1 MKRILSL
8 LLSLTMLWTI
18 LPEIAHATDK
28 NFKRLAEGLDY
39 PAGFEKAVGQNTLQ
53 DKEDNTSPDVAQPIT
68 NKQTI
73 EGAFETL
80 AIYKG
85 IPLSD
90 GTLWDDYMDMD
101 YYSFTL
107 TQDSSVCVS
116 VFPVDHKLDDYIIA
130 VISDS
135 NDKNLTG
142 INSYDIIEGTY
153 IASIMD
159 YQLEAGEYYLTVL
172 CRKNDTQYNG
182 ARYVCYFE
190 SIPMAENSEQTTDEN
205 SRGNLNNF
213 EEVNEYT
220 VGQFSDVSSSSWYA
234 DSVAAAYRKGLVKG
248 TSATQFNPNGNM
260 TIAETIT
267 LAARLRSIYE
277 TGTAEFEQSDPW
289 YQTYVD
295 YATENGI
302 IAEGDYS
309 DYTKAATRAQFAYI
323 MAKAL
328 PGEALSTINNIPFG
342 QIPDVSLSETY
353 SGAVYKL
360 YKAGILTGNDSYG
373 TFTPDSTIT
382 RSAVATIVTRMADMS
397 LRKQFVLLDKPVE
410 VTSISLDQ
418 TNLTLSIGKSASLTA
433 YVWPENAD
441 NRTVTW
447 TSSNQGVASV
457 SGGTVTAH
465 KVGTTTITATAA
477 NGKTTSCAVT
487 VKEAGIYDY
496 VAPTVQQYMS
506 GFRTMPVVEDNSVGG
521 IKVKWEAD
529 YLGSQNVNYY
539 TVYMTLCDNFG
550 KEIKDEITGKS
561 GVAMKVVGPVKP
573 GGKLMLYNIVGYSP
587 ICSVVKIDAIE
598 LEFADGTTIKG
609 DYQFTIKGGNP
620 KNDGF

>member
-8 LLSLTMLWTI
+8 LLSLTLLWTI
-18 LPEIAHATDK
+18 LPGIAHATDK
-28 NFKRLAEGLDY
+28 NFKQLAEGVDY
-39 PAGFEKAVGQNTLQ
+39 PAGFEKAIGQNILR
-53 DKEDNTSPDVAQPIT
+53 DKEDNTGPDVAQPIT

-73 EGAFETL
+73 EGTLEML

-90 GTLWDDYMDMD
+90 GTLSDDYMDMD

-116 VFPVDHKLDDYIIA
+116 VFPVDHELDDYIIA

-135 NDKNLTG
+135 NDKSIIG

-172 CRKNDTQYNG
+172 CRKNDTKYNG

-190 SIPMAENSEQTTDEN
+190 SIPMDENSEQTTDEN
-205 SRGNLNNF
+205 FRGSLNNF

-220 VGQFSDVSSSSWYA
+220 VGQFSDISSSSWYA
-234 DSVAAAYRKGLVKG
+234 ESVAVAYRKGLVKG
-248 TSATQFNPNGNM
+248 ASATQFNPNGNM
-260 TIAETIT
+260 TIAEAVT

-277 TGTAEFEQSDPW
+277 TGKAEFEQSSPW

-302 IAEGDYS
+302 IAEGDYI

-328 PGEALSTINNIPFG
+328 PGEALPTINNIPFG

-397 LRKQFVLLDKPVE
+397 LRKQFVLEDKPVE
-410 VTSISLDQ
+410 VTGISLDQ
-418 TNLTLSIGKSASLTA
+418 TSLTLYSGMLSSLTA
-433 YVWPENAD
+433 YVWPENAT
-441 NRTVTW
+441 NRYVTW
-447 TSSNQGVASV
+447 TSSNPKVAAVSYVGVV
-457 SGGTVTAH
+457 SAISE
-465 KVGTTTITATAA
+465 GTTVITATTV
-477 NGKTTSCAVT
+477 NGKSVSCTVT
-487 VKEAGIYDY
+487 VKVITDKFLAQAAYNELSRQVKFPDTLKIHNAWAYDLKEYRKIELDYSAENSYGQRVRKFFVATFLQDGTIYVTDSKDSS
-496 VAPTVQQYMS
+496 PHRSS
-506 GFRTMPVVEDNSVGG
+506 GFLGTNLRELSVKD
-521 IKVKWEAD
+521 IKQA
-529 YLGSQNVNYY
+529 
-539 TVYMTLCDNFG
+539 T
-550 KEIKDEITGKS
+550 
-561 GVAMKVVGPVKP
+561 
-573 GGKLMLYNIVGYSP
+573 
-587 ICSVVKIDAIE
+587 
-598 LEFADGTTIKG
+598 
-609 DYQFTIKGGNP
+609 
-620 KNDGF
+620 

>member
-8 LLSLTMLWTI
+8 LLSLTLLWTI

-28 NFKRLAEGLDY
+28 NFKQLADGVDY
-39 PAGFEKAVGQNTLQ
+39 PAGFEKAIGQNILR
-53 DKEDNTSPDVAQPIT
+53 DKEDNTGPDVAQPIT

-73 EGAFETL
+73 EGTLEML

-90 GTLWDDYMDMD
+90 GTLSDDYMDMD

-116 VFPVDHKLDDYIIA
+116 VFPVDHELDDYIIA

-135 NDKNLTG
+135 NDKSIIG

-172 CRKNDTQYNG
+172 CRKNDTKYNG

-190 SIPMAENSEQTTDEN
+190 SIPMDENSEQTTDEN
-205 SRGNLNNF
+205 FRGSLNNF

-220 VGQFSDVSSSSWYA
+220 VGQFSDISSSSWYA
-234 DSVAAAYRKGLVKG
+234 ESVAVAYRKGLVKG
-248 TSATQFNPNGNM
+248 ASATQFNPNGNM
-260 TIAETIT
+260 TVAEAVT

-277 TGTAEFEQSDPW
+277 TGKAEFEQSSPW

-302 IAEGDYS
+302 IAEGDYI

-328 PGEALSTINNIPFG
+328 PGEALPTINNIPFG

-397 LRKQFVLLDKPVE
+397 LRKQFVLEDKPVE
-410 VTSISLDQ
+410 VTGISLDQ
-418 TNLTLSIGKSASLTA
+418 TSLTLYSGMLSSLTA
-433 YVWPENAD
+433 YVWPENAT
-441 NRTVTW
+441 NRYVTW
-447 TSSNQGVASV
+447 TSSNPKVATVSYVGVV
-457 SGGTVTAH
+457 SAISEGTTVITVT
-465 KVGTTTITATAA
+465 TS
-477 NGKTTSCAVT
+477 NGKSANCTVT
-487 VKEAGIYDY
+487 VKVITDKSLAQAAYNELCRQVKFPDTLKIHNVWAYDLKEYRKIELDYSAENSYGQRVRKFFVVTFLQDGTIYVTD
-496 VAPTVQQYMS
+496 AKDSSPHRS
-506 GFRTMPVVEDNSVGG
+506 NGF
-521 IKVKWEAD
+521 
-529 YLGSQNVNYY
+529 LGTNLRELNVN
-539 TVYMTLCDNFG
+539 DIQQIN
-550 KEIKDEITGKS
+550 
-561 GVAMKVVGPVKP
+561 
-573 GGKLMLYNIVGYSP
+573 
-587 ICSVVKIDAIE
+587 
-598 LEFADGTTIKG
+598 
-609 DYQFTIKGGNP
+609 
-620 KNDGF
+620 

>member
-8 LLSLTMLWTI
+8 LLSLTLLWTI

-28 NFKRLAEGLDY
+28 NFQQLAEGVDY

-277 TGTAEFEQSDPW
+277 TGKAEFEQSDPW

-302 IAEGDYS
+302 IAEGDFS

-397 LRKQFVLLDKPVE
+397 LRKEFVLEDKPVE
-410 VTSISLDQ
+410 VTGISLSK
-418 TNLTLSIGKSASLTA
+418 TSLTLYSGMLSSLTA
-433 YVWPENAD
+433 YVWPENAT
-441 NRTVTW
+441 NRYVAW
-447 TSSNQGVASV
+447 SSSNPKVATVSYVGVV
-457 SGGTVTAH
+457 SALSEGTAV
-465 KVGTTTITATAA
+465 ITATTV
-477 NGKTTSCAVT
+477 NGKSVSCTVT
-487 VKEAGIYDY
+487 VKVITDKFLAQAAYNELSRQVKFPDTLKIHNAWAYDLKEYRKIELDYSAENSYGQRVRKFFVVTFLQDGTIYVTD
-496 VAPTVQQYMS
+496 AKDSSPHRS
-506 GFRTMPVVEDNSVGG
+506 NGF
-521 IKVKWEAD
+521 
-529 YLGSQNVNYY
+529 LGTNLRELNVN
-539 TVYMTLCDNFG
+539 DIQRIN
-550 KEIKDEITGKS
+550 
-561 GVAMKVVGPVKP
+561 
-573 GGKLMLYNIVGYSP
+573 
-587 ICSVVKIDAIE
+587 
-598 LEFADGTTIKG
+598 
-609 DYQFTIKGGNP
+609 
-620 KNDGF
+620 

>member
-8 LLSLTMLWTI
+8 LLSLTLLWTI

-28 NFKRLAEGLDY
+28 NFKQLAEGVDY
-39 PAGFEKAVGQNTLQ
+39 PAGFEKAIGQNILR
-53 DKEDNTSPDVAQPIT
+53 DKEDNTGPDVAQPIT

-73 EGAFETL
+73 EGTLEML

-90 GTLWDDYMDMD
+90 GTLSDDYMDMD

-116 VFPVDHKLDDYIIA
+116 VFPVDHELDDYIIA

-135 NDKNLTG
+135 NDKSIIG

-172 CRKNDTQYNG
+172 CRKNDTKYNG

-190 SIPMAENSEQTTDEN
+190 SIPMDENSEQTTDEN
-205 SRGNLNNF
+205 FRGSLNNF

-220 VGQFSDVSSSSWYA
+220 VGQFSDISSSSWYA
-234 DSVAAAYRKGLVKG
+234 ESVAVAYRKGLVKG
-248 TSATQFNPNGNM
+248 ASATQFNPNGNM
-260 TIAETIT
+260 TVAEAVT

-277 TGTAEFEQSDPW
+277 TGKAEFEQSSPW

-302 IAEGDYS
+302 IAEGDYI

-328 PGEALSTINNIPFG
+328 PGEALPTINNIPFG

-397 LRKQFVLLDKPVE
+397 LRKQFVLEDKPVE
-410 VTSISLDQ
+410 VTGISLDQ
-418 TNLTLSIGKSASLTA
+418 TSLTLYSGMLSSLTA
-433 YVWPENAD
+433 YVWPENAT
-441 NRTVTW
+441 NRYVTW
-447 TSSNQGVASV
+447 TSSNPKVATVSYVGVV
-457 SGGTVTAH
+457 SAISE
-465 KVGTTTITATAA
+465 GTTVITATTS
-477 NGKTTSCAVT
+477 NGKSANCTVT
-487 VKEAGIYDY
+487 VKVITDKSLAQAAYNELCRQVKFPDTLKIHNVWAYDLKEYRKIELDYSAENSYGQRVRKFFVATFLQDGTIYVTDSKDSS
-496 VAPTVQQYMS
+496 PHRSS
-506 GFRTMPVVEDNSVGG
+506 GFLGTNLRELSVKD
-521 IKVKWEAD
+521 IKQA
-529 YLGSQNVNYY
+529 
-539 TVYMTLCDNFG
+539 T
-550 KEIKDEITGKS
+550 
-561 GVAMKVVGPVKP
+561 
-573 GGKLMLYNIVGYSP
+573 
-587 ICSVVKIDAIE
+587 
-598 LEFADGTTIKG
+598 
-609 DYQFTIKGGNP
+609 
-620 KNDGF
+620 

>member
-8 LLSLTMLWTI
+8 LLSLTLLWTI

-28 NFKRLAEGLDY
+28 NFKQLADGVDY
-39 PAGFEKAVGQNTLQ
+39 PAGFEKAIGQNILR
-53 DKEDNTSPDVAQPIT
+53 DKEDNTGPDVAQPIT

-73 EGAFETL
+73 EGTLEML

-90 GTLWDDYMDMD
+90 GTLSDDYMDMD

-116 VFPVDHKLDDYIIA
+116 VFPVDHELDDYIIA

-135 NDKNLTG
+135 NDKSIIG

-172 CRKNDTQYNG
+172 CRKNDTKYNG

-190 SIPMAENSEQTTDEN
+190 SIPMDENSEQTTDEN
-205 SRGNLNNF
+205 FRGSLNNF

-220 VGQFSDVSSSSWYA
+220 VGQFSDISSSSWYA
-234 DSVAAAYRKGLVKG
+234 ESVAVAYRKGLVKG
-248 TSATQFNPNGNM
+248 ASATQFNPNGNM
-260 TIAETIT
+260 TVAEAVT

-277 TGTAEFEQSDPW
+277 TGKAEFEQSSPW

-302 IAEGDYS
+302 IAEGDYI
-309 DYTKAATRAQFAYI
+309 DYTKAATRAQFVYI

-328 PGEALSTINNIPFG
+328 PGEALPTINNIPFG

-397 LRKQFVLLDKPVE
+397 LRKQFVLEDKPVE
-410 VTSISLDQ
+410 VTGISLDQ
-418 TNLTLSIGKSASLTA
+418 TSLTLYSGMLSSLTA
-433 YVWPENAD
+433 YVWPENAT
-441 NRTVTW
+441 NRYVTW
-447 TSSNQGVASV
+447 TSSNPKVATVSYVGVV
-457 SGGTVTAH
+457 SAISEGTTVITVT
-465 KVGTTTITATAA
+465 TS
-477 NGKTTSCAVT
+477 NGKSANCTVT
-487 VKEAGIYDY
+487 VKVITDKSLAQAAYNELCRQVKFPDTLKIHNVWAYDLKEYRKIELDYSAENSYGQRVRKFFVVTFLQDGTIYVTD
-496 VAPTVQQYMS
+496 AKDSSPHRS
-506 GFRTMPVVEDNSVGG
+506 NGF
-521 IKVKWEAD
+521 
-529 YLGSQNVNYY
+529 LGTNLRELNVN
-539 TVYMTLCDNFG
+539 DIQQIN
-550 KEIKDEITGKS
+550 
-561 GVAMKVVGPVKP
+561 
-573 GGKLMLYNIVGYSP
+573 
-587 ICSVVKIDAIE
+587 
-598 LEFADGTTIKG
+598 
-609 DYQFTIKGGNP
+609 
-620 KNDGF
+620 

>member
-8 LLSLTMLWTI
+8 LLSLTLLWTI

-28 NFKRLAEGLDY
+28 NFKQLAEGVDY
-39 PAGFEKAVGQNTLQ
+39 PAGFEKAVGQKILR
-53 DKEDNTSPDVAQPIT
+53 DKEDNTGPDVAQPIT

-73 EGAFETL
+73 EGTLEML

-90 GTLWDDYMDMD
+90 GTLSDDYMDMD

-116 VFPVDHKLDDYIIA
+116 VFPVDHELDDYIIA

-135 NDKNLTG
+135 NDKSIIG

-172 CRKNDTQYNG
+172 CRKNDTKYNG

-190 SIPMAENSEQTTDEN
+190 SIPMDENSEQTPDEN
-205 SRGNLNNF
+205 FRGSLNNF

-220 VGQFSDVSSSSWYA
+220 VGQFSDISSSSWYA
-234 DSVAAAYRKGLVKG
+234 ESVAVAYRKGLVKG
-248 TSATQFNPNGNM
+248 ASATQFNPNGNM
-260 TIAETIT
+260 TVAEAVT

-277 TGTAEFEQSDPW
+277 TGKAEFEQSSPW

-302 IAEGDYS
+302 IAEGDYI
-309 DYTKAATRAQFAYI
+309 DYTKAATRSQFAYI

-328 PGEALSTINNIPFG
+328 PGEALPTINNIPFG

-397 LRKQFVLLDKPVE
+397 LRKQFVLEDKPVE
-410 VTSISLDQ
+410 VTGISLDK
-418 TNLTLSIGKSASLTA
+418 TSLTLYSGMLSSLTA
-433 YVWPENAD
+433 YVWPENAT
-441 NRTVTW
+441 NRYVTW
-447 TSSNQGVASV
+447 TSSNPKVATVSYVGVV
-457 SGGTVTAH
+457 SAISEGTAV
-465 KVGTTTITATAA
+465 ITATTV
-477 NGKTTSCAVT
+477 NGKSVSCTVT
-487 VKEAGIYDY
+487 VKVITDKFLAQAAYNELSRQVKFPDTLKIHNAWAYDLKEYRKIELDYSAENSYGQRVRKFFVVTFLQDGTIYVTD
-496 VAPTVQQYMS
+496 AKDSSPHRS
-506 GFRTMPVVEDNSVGG
+506 NGF
-521 IKVKWEAD
+521 
-529 YLGSQNVNYY
+529 LGTNLRELNVN
-539 TVYMTLCDNFG
+539 DIQQIN
-550 KEIKDEITGKS
+550 
-561 GVAMKVVGPVKP
+561 
-573 GGKLMLYNIVGYSP
+573 
-587 ICSVVKIDAIE
+587 
-598 LEFADGTTIKG
+598 
-609 DYQFTIKGGNP
+609 
-620 KNDGF
+620 

>member
-8 LLSLTMLWTI
+8 LLSLTLLWTI

-28 NFKRLAEGLDY
+28 NFKQLAEGLNY

-80 AIYKG
+80 AAYKG

-135 NDKNLTG
+135 NDKTITG

-172 CRKNDTQYNG
+172 CRKNDTKYNG

-190 SIPMAENSEQTTDEN
+190 SIPTAENSGQTTDEN
-205 SRGNLNNF
+205 SKGSLNNF
-213 EEVNEYT
+213 GEVNEYT
-220 VGQFSDVSSSSWYA
+220 DGQFSDVSSNSWYA
-234 DSVAAAYRKGLVKG
+234 ESVAAAYRKGLVKG
-248 TSATQFNPNGNM
+248 ASETQFNPNGNM
-260 TIAETIT
+260 TIAEAIT

-277 TGTAEFEQSDPW
+277 TGKAEFEQSDPW

-302 IAEGDYS
+302 IAEDDYS
-309 DYTKAATRAQFAYI
+309 DYTKAATRAQFACI

-328 PGEALSTINNIPFG
+328 PKEALPTINNISFG

-373 TFTPDSTIT
+373 TFTPDSTIM
-382 RSAVATIVTRMADMS
+382 RSAVATIVTRMADTS
-397 LRKQFVLLDKPVE
+397 LRKEFVLEDKPVE
-410 VTSISLDQ
+410 VTGISLSQ
-418 TNLTLSIGKSASLTA
+418 TSLTLYSGMLSSLTA
-433 YVWPENAD
+433 YVWPENAT
-441 NRTVTW
+441 NRYVTW
-447 TSSNQGVASV
+447 SSSNPKVATVSYVGVV
-457 SGGTVTAH
+457 SALSEGTAV
-465 KVGTTTITATAA
+465 ITATTV
-477 NGKTTSCAVT
+477 NGKSVSCTVT
-487 VKEAGIYDY
+487 VKVITDKFLAQAAYNELSRQVKFPDTLKIHNAWAYDLKEYRKIELDYSAENSYGQRVRKFFVVTFLQDGTIYVTD
-496 VAPTVQQYMS
+496 AKDSSPHRS
-506 GFRTMPVVEDNSVGG
+506 NGF
-521 IKVKWEAD
+521 
-529 YLGSQNVNYY
+529 LGTNLRELNVN
-539 TVYMTLCDNFG
+539 DIQQIN
-550 KEIKDEITGKS
+550 
-561 GVAMKVVGPVKP
+561 
-573 GGKLMLYNIVGYSP
+573 
-587 ICSVVKIDAIE
+587 
-598 LEFADGTTIKG
+598 
-609 DYQFTIKGGNP
+609 
-620 KNDGF
+620 